1 MKEKAVSRHWYDVP
15 WRRYALSSASS
26 WYYILYLVLHFV
38 LSILYFI
45 TAFTRVALLE
55 FAYTFDIIM
64 LLNICLLTYLVTY
77 LMLLALFFVPNDD

>member
-1 MKEKAVSRHWYDVP
+1 MNEKSVSRHWYDVP

-26 WYYILYLVLHFV
+26 WYYCILYLVLHFV

-64 LLNICLLTYLVTY
+64 LLNIYLLTYLVTY
-77 LMLLALFFVPNDD
+77 LMLLALVFV